1 MAWKEGWAHSS
12 RNEVAAENTH
22 NKNHIRDGSSRAHA
36 FSTFHSHLSIPNS
49 QLAREADIYTVIDA
63 DGLWLLQKEP
73 SIIIGHKKAVLTPNV
88 AEFGRLC
95 SAMKIDPKEG
105 EEEEVLKKLTL
116 ALKGPTILQKGKE
129 DLISNG
135 R

>member
-1 MAWKEGWAHSS
+1 
-12 RNEVAAENTH
+12 
-22 NKNHIRDGSSRAHA
+22 
-36 FSTFHSHLSIPNS
+36 
-49 QLAREADIYTVIDA
+49 
-63 DGLWLLQKEP
+63 
-73 SIIIGHKKAVLTPNV
+73 
-88 AEFGRLC
+88 
-95 SAMKIDPKEG
+95 MKIDPKEG